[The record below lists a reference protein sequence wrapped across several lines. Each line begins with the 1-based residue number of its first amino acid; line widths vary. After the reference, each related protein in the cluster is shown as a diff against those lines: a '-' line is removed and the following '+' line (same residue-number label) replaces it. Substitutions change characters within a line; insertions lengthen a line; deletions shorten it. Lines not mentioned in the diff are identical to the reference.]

1 MEKMLKP
8 TRPGIDSDGK
18 MVRLTS
24 AKIVKS
30 GNGKIGKMVN
40 QVGRKKMVRN
50 IKPAWSGI
58 CARVGKW

>member
-8 TRPGIDSDGK
+8 TRPGIDSNGK

-30 GNGKIGKMVN
+30 GNGKIGKMAN
-40 QVGRKKMVRN
+40 QVGRKNMVQNVKTGRAGN
-50 IKPAWSGI
+50 LHAW
-58 CARVGKW
+58 